1 MSLTYRNGYI
11 PMARLVT
18 FKKGSNK
25 TDGDWHH
32 SLSPST
38 YRKHL
43 QLVAKAYQRTGRM
56 LAISNGWSAYRPY
69 FAQVLAR
76 EIWGFGAA
84 VPGTSSHGGFWEG
97 KQTLAMDYGN
107 WAWVYAKFGS
117 RARAEFYA
125 DCRAVGLSPG
135 LIHPS
140 RGNGYPDE
148 PWHVIDKEPWAAV
161 PAGLGVEDMPLTKE
175 DIAAVAKAVWN
186 YMVQPQDENGRYV
199 TGSFPARGFL
209 SSIAA
214 QVQATNQ
221 GVKALPSTFL
231 ASPIQMQDDQ
241 GNLLWQEGKP
251 VVYPLR
257 GYIGSIAGQVGG
269 KPADVDESALAAELA
284 PLLASQIGALSDAD
298 VERLATAVADEQ
310 ARRMTRGTDA
320 AG

>member
-18 FKKGSNK
+18 FKKGSNE

-43 QLVAKAYQRTGRM
+43 QLVAKAYQRTGRI

-107 WAWVYAKFGS
+107 WAWVYEKYGS

-125 DCRAVGLSPG
+125 DCRSVGLTPG
-135 LIHPS
+135 MIHPS
-140 RGNGYPDE
+140 RGNNYPDE
-148 PWHVIDKEPWAAV
+148 PWHVIDLAPWAAV
-161 PAGLGVEDMPLTKE
+161 PSGGDSEAFDPDTDTETDLSQEDDMDIQVIKRDKKKEWSLLDPRVGPELERFTGRAVLGKTYTTEKTSGGVVNT
-175 DIAAVAKAVWN
+175 
-186 YMVQPQDENGRYV
+186 Y
-199 TGSFPARGFL
+199 RGFMVTTDSDIGESWSRSYCRPYGHVPQIRLEGDYQTAQREASRL
-209 SSIAA
+209 SS
-214 QVQATNQ
+214 
-221 GVKALPSTFL
+221 KMSL
-231 ASPIQMQDDQ
+231 
-241 GNLLWQEGKP
+241 
-251 VVYPLR
+251 
-257 GYIGSIAGQVGG
+257 
-269 KPADVDESALAAELA
+269 
-284 PLLASQIGALSDAD
+284 
-298 VERLATAVADEQ
+298 
-310 ARRMTRGTDA
+310 
-320 AG
+320 